1 MLKKEKKLCAD
12 KLVSMISED
21 LRDAGYEDLIN
32 TFKQSKTY
40 SLLYD
45 FRTGLWE
52 KGPDYIVGEFAKEKV
67 LKLTYLEMV

>member
-1 MLKKEKKLCAD
+1 MTSPKKICAD
-12 KLVSMISED
+12 YLVNMIEED
-21 LRDAGYEDLIN
+21 LRDDGYEDLIDI
-32 TFKQSKTY
+32 FKKSKTY

-52 KGPDYIVGEFAKEKV
+52 KGPDYIAGEFAKEKG

>member
-1 MLKKEKKLCAD
+1 MTSTEKICAD
-12 KLVSMISED
+12 YLVNMIEED
-21 LRDAGYEDLIN
+21 LRDDGYEDLIDI
-32 TFKQSKTY
+32 FKKSKTY

-52 KGPDYIVGEFAKEKV
+52 KGPDYIAGEFAKEKG